1 MRLSIT
7 SKLVNALERG
17 EKLTLAQVKARYKLK
32 DPAVAMSDLRLR
44 NGYAIEN
51 GYFIDTKGRVT
62 RKWWLGTP
70 PKHIVAMGYRTELN
84 NKRKNHG

>member
-1 MRLSIT
+1 MKLSKT
-7 SKLVNALERG
+7 GKLVKALERG

-44 NGYAIEN
+44 SGYAIEK

-62 RKWWLGTP
+62 VKWWLGTP
-70 PKHIVAMGYRTELN
+70 SKQIVALGYRTELN
-84 NKRKNHG
+84 NKRKNHE